1 MALQATLEILGFLQ
15 YCQARTSE
23 DVVVRILSEKNQEKR
38 EAFLLEA
45 ATQYIKTKKLN
56 LVIGI
61 AQIMCVCRF
70 LHYYDSGIRNKDQKI
85 TSDYDQLFLSVC
97 GPNRPAHRTFM
108 NKAQLNKPTMRQFT
122 VVTLERK
129 ACLAKRLAIDLASVD
144 IFSE

>member
-1 MALQATLEILGFLQ
+1 MSLQATLEILGFLQ
-15 YCQARTSE
+15 YCQARTDE
-23 DVVVRILSEKNQEKR
+23 DVVVRILSESQEKR
-38 EAFLLEA
+38 EAYLVES
-45 ATQYIKTKKLN
+45 ATQYVKTKKLD

-61 AQIMCVCRF
+61 AQVLCICRF
-70 LHYYDSGIRNKDQKI
+70 LHYYDAGIRNKNAQI
-85 TSDYDQLFLSVC
+85 TSDYDRLFLSVC